1 MIRLKLLF
9 FLIEN
14 KKKGINEVSLH
25 LFSSFFFFFFP
36 FSIRHNTTFR
46 EDDRE
51 KMIEKEKKRRS
62 LPCYPLSPIFCLTYN
77 ISIFQTPQKVNEKG
91 KKIYQAFLRSFFSL
105 SIHQNI
111 TLYIFKLLKTNEKK
125 RTRLNRNSL
134 FFYPLY
140 PSFSIFTL
148 ARTTKKKRKRYF
160 FHLFSLFSLSLSFSY
175 STLHNITLHLSTLS
189 ARKVTKGRG
198 EGSPNLAC
206 YDKSK
211 RGHRG

>member
-1 MIRLKLLF
+1 
-9 FLIEN
+9 
-14 KKKGINEVSLH
+14 
-25 LFSSFFFFFFP
+25 
-36 FSIRHNTTFR
+36 
-46 EDDRE
+46 
-51 KMIEKEKKRRS
+51 MIEKEKKRRS
-62 LPCYPLSPIFCLTYN
+62 LPCYPLSPTFCLTYN
-77 ISIFQTPQKVNEKG
+77 ISIFQSPQKVNEKG

-125 RTRLNRNSL
+125 ERGSIEIHFSSILSIHRSPSL
-134 FFYPLY
+134 LSREQPK
-140 PSFSIFTL
+140 
-148 ARTTKKKRKRYF
+148 KKKRKRYF

-211 RGHRG
+211 RGHRGWEVGEEGRVSVRERGRCEMVSSDLTRFCTFVN

>member
-1 MIRLKLLF
+1 MLKLLF

-14 KKKGINEVSLH
+14 KKKGINEVSLR
-25 LFSSFFFFFFP
+25 LFSSFFFFFP

-62 LPCYPLSPIFCLTYN
+62 LPCYPLSPTFCLTYN

-125 RTRLNRNSL
+125 ERGSIEIHFSSILSIHRSL
-134 FFYPLY
+134 SLLSREQP
-140 PSFSIFTL
+140 
-148 ARTTKKKRKRYF
+148 KKKRKRYF
-160 FHLFSLFSLSLSFSY
+160 FSPILLIFSLSLILLFHPSQYHAPSFHP
-175 STLHNITLHLSTLS
+175 L
-189 ARKVTKGRG
+189 REKGNERERRG
-198 EGSPNLAC
+198 IA
-206 YDKSK
+206 KSGLL
-211 RGHRG
+211 R